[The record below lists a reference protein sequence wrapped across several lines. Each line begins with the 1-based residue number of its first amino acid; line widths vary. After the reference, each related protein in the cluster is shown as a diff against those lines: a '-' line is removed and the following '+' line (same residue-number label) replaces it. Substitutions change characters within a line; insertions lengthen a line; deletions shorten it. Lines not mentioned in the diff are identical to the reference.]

1 MTKRKRILIVVCT
14 AALFLIGVG
23 IFVGVIFFSPMSTPA
38 YVAHQGYSESN
49 PGNTPLA
56 FSAAANK
63 DFWGMET
70 DIRFTLD
77 GVPVC
82 QHDADVRFE
91 DDSALAV
98 AEHTYA
104 ELRAKPLKNKKT
116 ADRVYLCPFTE
127 YLDICAAGDK
137 VAVIELKT
145 VCSLAELTQLLTL
158 VDLHHSRQKSVFVSF
173 EYENMTALRA
183 IDGTIALQYLSE
195 TKDDPHFEDCLKDG
209 VSLDVKYNLVTKSLV
224 KKFHNNGLSV
234 NAWTVNSDWYRNK
247 MRRMG
252 VDFITTDRFY
262 KN

>member
-1 MTKRKRILIVVCT
+1 MPKRKRILIVVCT

-116 ADRVYLCPFTE
+116 AARVYLCPFTE
-127 YLDICAAGDK
+127 YLDICAAGGK

-145 VCSLAELTQLLTL
+145 VCSPAELTQLLTL
-158 VDLHHSRQKSVFVSF
+158 VDLHHSRQKSVFISF

-183 IDGTIALQYLSE
+183 IDGTIARQYLSE

-224 KKFHNNGLSV
+224 KKFHNKGLSV

-252 VDFITTDRFY
+252 VDFITSDRYY
-262 KN
+262 KD

>member
-23 IFVGVIFFSPMSTPA
+23 IFVGVIFFSPMSAPA

-63 DFWGMET
+63 GFWGIET

-82 QHDADVRFE
+82 QHDEVVKYE
-91 DDSALAV
+91 DGTALAV

-104 ELRAKPLKNKKT
+104 ELRAKPLKNAKT
-116 ADRVYLCPFTE
+116 SDKVYLCPFTE
-127 YLDICAAGDK
+127 YLDICAAGDI

-145 VCSLAELTQLLTL
+145 VCSGAELAELLSL
-158 VDLHHSRQKSVFVSF
+158 VDIRHSRQKSVFIAF
-173 EYENMTALRA
+173 DYENLTALRA
-183 IDGTIALQYLSE
+183 LDGTLALQYLSE
-195 TKDDPHFEDCLKDG
+195 TKNDPHFEDCLKDG
-209 VSLDVKYNLVTKSLV
+209 ISLDVKYNLVTKSLV
-224 KKFHNNGLSV
+224 KKFHAEGLTV
-234 NAWTVNSDWYRNK
+234 NAWVVNSDWTRNK

-252 VDFITTDRFY
+252 VDFLTTDRFY